1 MMTGYSTILRAKGQG
16 CYTPC
21 RMEPELNALTI
32 LLGLIWSL
40 MYWIAGGVMFALI
53 SLLRLGRVRKVR
65 FSCLF
70 TLLAFACGSAAA
82 YLAVSRSQGAL
93 NACLV
98 ESKTQAETLVALF
111 GCGFG
116 QFFLAFLLGAAALV
130 SGGFLAFALSSTKTK
145 PWVDLKAGTEGEEG
159 MQQGEEPDEPVL

>member
-1 MMTGYSTILRAKGQG
+1 
-16 CYTPC
+16 
-21 RMEPELNALTI
+21 MEPELNALTI
-32 LLGLIWSL
+32 LLGIIWSL

-70 TLLAFACGSAAA
+70 TLLAFACGGVAA
-82 YLAVSRSQGAL
+82 YEAVSRSQGAL

-111 GCGFG
+111 GCGFA

-130 SGGFLAFALSSTKTK
+130 VGGFAVMALSGVKTR
-145 PWVDLKAGTEGEEG
+145 PWVNLEGGGRENGGKGT
-159 MQQGEEPDEPVL
+159 DEPIL